1 MRILADENI
10 PVVDAF
16 FADQGSIRRLPGR
29 AIDRVALAEVD
40 VLLVR
45 SVTEVSRAALA
56 GSPVRFVGTCTIGT
70 DHLDLDYFAEAGI
83 AWSSAPGCN
92 ARGVVDYVLGC
103 LLAMAEVRGADLA
116 ERTYGVVGAG
126 QVGGRLVEVLRGL
139 GWKVLVCDPPR
150 QAREPDRDGLLIDHI
165 EGLGM
170 QRLIELVLEAADADW
185 RLRERLLAEA
195 DVISLHTPLNRDGEH
210 PTRHLLDE
218 PRLAALRPGTWLVNA
233 SRGAVVD
240 NQALRRLLEG
250 GADLE
255 VALDVWEGEPQADP
269 ELAARC
275 LIATPHIAGYSLE
288 GKLRGTAQIYQ
299 AYCAWRGIAERVSLQ
314 DVLPETW
321 LAGLQL
327 NPGCD
332 PAWALATLCRAVYD
346 PRSDDAAF
354 RRSLTG
360 DSATRRAAFDAL
372 RKHYPPRR
380 EITGLRVATG
390 GQAGVAA
397 GGAGAGGAVGVGTC
411 DWFDSCLR
419 TYPSNCSGVSC
430 RR

>member
-29 AIDRVALAEVD
+29 AIDRAALAEVD

-103 LLAMAEVRGADLA
+103 LLAMAEKRGADLA

-150 QAREPDRDGLLIDHI
+150 QAREPDGEFVSL
-165 EGLGM
+165 
-170 QRLIELVLEAADADW
+170 
-185 RLRERLLAEA
+185 ERLLAEA
-195 DVISLHTPLNRDGEH
+195 DVISLHTPLNRDGEY

-218 PRLAALRPGTWLVNA
+218 TRLAALRPGTWLVNA

-346 PRSDDAAF
+346 
-354 RRSLTG
+354 
-360 DSATRRAAFDAL
+360 L

-390 GQAGVAA
+390 GQAELQRVVRAL
-397 GGAGAGGAVGVGTC
+397 GAQLV
-411 DWFDSCLR
+411 
-419 TYPSNCSGVSC
+419 
-430 RR
+430 

>member
-29 AIDRVALAEVD
+29 AIDRAALAEVD

-150 QAREPDRDGLLIDHI
+150 QAREPDGEFVSL
-165 EGLGM
+165 
-170 QRLIELVLEAADADW
+170 
-185 RLRERLLAEA
+185 ERLLAEA

-210 PTRHLLDE
+210 PTDRK
-218 PRLAALRPGTWLVNA
+218 
-233 SRGAVVD
+233 SVV
-240 NQALRRLLEG
+240 
-250 GADLE
+250 
-255 VALDVWEGEPQADP
+255 
-269 ELAARC
+269 
-275 LIATPHIAGYSLE
+275 
-288 GKLRGTAQIYQ
+288 
-299 AYCAWRGIAERVSLQ
+299 
-314 DVLPETW
+314 
-321 LAGLQL
+321 
-327 NPGCD
+327 
-332 PAWALATLCRAVYD
+332 
-346 PRSDDAAF
+346 
-354 RRSLTG
+354 
-360 DSATRRAAFDAL
+360 
-372 RKHYPPRR
+372 
-380 EITGLRVATG
+380 
-390 GQAGVAA
+390 
-397 GGAGAGGAVGVGTC
+397 
-411 DWFDSCLR
+411 
-419 TYPSNCSGVSC
+419 
-430 RR
+430 